1 MTFQSTGPLQFGT
14 KSLVTTS
21 LGKNDPELGSF
32 HTDTDGLTYRLVYN
46 DGGASVP
53 VGAGVVTI
61 NGATGAYSVTVSA
74 ATSADMVIGV
84 CKHAT
89 ITTAAY
95 AWVVCHGV
103 VPVQMMAT
111 SGTVTTGGMIEV
123 AANGLF
129 GPVSNT
135 TGNKSPAV
143 GKALNTI
150 ASSGTG
156 DAYIRCF

>member
-1 MTFQSTGPLQFGT
+1 MTFQSIGPVQFGT

-21 LGKNDPELGSF
+21 LGKNDPELGAL
-32 HTDTDGLTYRLVYN
+32 HHDTDGLTYRFIYN

-53 VGAGVVTI
+53 VGCGVVVAA
-61 NGATGAYSVTVSA
+61 GASGAYSCTVTA
-74 ATSADMVIGV
+74 ATSADLVIGV

-103 VPVQMMAT
+103 TSVQMGAT
-111 SGTVTTGGMIEV
+111 SGTVTTGGLIEV
-123 AANGLF
+123 AANGYF
-129 GPVSNT
+129 VPVSNT
-135 TGNKSPAV
+135 TGNKAPAV